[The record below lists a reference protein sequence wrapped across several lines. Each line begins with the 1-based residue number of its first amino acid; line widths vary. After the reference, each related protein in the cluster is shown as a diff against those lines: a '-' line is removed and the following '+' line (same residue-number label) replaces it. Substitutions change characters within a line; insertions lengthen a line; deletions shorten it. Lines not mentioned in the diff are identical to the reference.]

1 MAKHKTAKSQAI
13 LYDLAGESSAIGG
26 VRTSIDGVRTFIVD
40 ERTFIGDGGTFRHVP
55 WKVSAILSAFMLR
68 AEASNISL

>member
-40 ERTFIGDGGTFRHVP
+40 VRTDAADGGTFPPELVKKGEHSC
-55 WKVSAILSAFMLR
+55 KK
-68 AEASNISL
+68 